1 MLFWPGVMRTG
12 PYLNFRCCT
21 PGCSGAFTTIAF
33 ASLLGMAEVEVS
45 SFVDDDFVVVD
56 GAGLAALPDDVFESS
71 PLLPHAAII
80 TTARTGATIAMTH
93 MRHGRRVP
101 AAFLSF
107 PCTTLPFGW
116 IPTAR
121 AQVARSVRR
130 PPYPHRSRWRPGGWA
145 VVRPAVTDGNRARR
159 RVPVGPRRAGL
170 SRRRCA

>member
-21 PGCSGAFTTIAF
+21 PGCSGAFTTMAF

-56 GAGLAALPDDVFESS
+56 GAALAALPDDVFESS

-80 TTARTGATIAMTH
+80 TTARTGATIARTH
-93 MRHGRRVP
+93 VRHGRRVP

-107 PCTTLPFGW
+107 ACTTVPFGWFPTARTSCTVRAKTTLP
-116 IPTAR
+116 PS
-121 AQVARSVRR
+121 VAME
-130 PPYPHRSRWRPGGWA
+130 
-145 VVRPAVTDGNRARR
+145 ARR
-159 RVPVGPRRAGL
+159 LGDAYDLR
-170 SRRRCA
+170 